1 MAGSIRI
8 CLIAEGFTEDLV
20 TCVDSITANTKTPI
34 SIYANGKSN
43 WISPDQ
49 FDSKQVSLTQE
60 KNPLGWGNV
69 INHFLNTFSEDYL
82 LIMDTSTT
90 FTADPIAQTLNSLEA
105 GYQGVGW
112 KGGLVNLEDEWRTT
126 TDKGAGEVDV
136 LFGYYFAL
144 DRKFAISAGGA
155 NPSAKYYRNAD
166 LELSLAI
173 RDAGGKLMQIDLPLS
188 QGRHHGYHDVDPDYR
203 DKNSRKNYQRILD
216 RFRGKNEILSPRR
229 QAYLMEQLS
238 NFTTLKV
245 GGPAQKIVH
254 AHTEDELVEFVKA
267 ADKAG
272 EKVLILGG
280 GSNLLISD
288 AGFAGTVIR
297 VESKGNALDYD
308 ACSGGMIEVSAGEDW
323 DKFVEL
329 TIEKGF
335 ADLESLSGIPGTVG
349 GAPIQNIGAYGHEV
363 SETIARVKAYDR
375 KKGEVITFTNEQ
387 CHFSY
392 RNSAFKEDAGRYVI
406 LNVTFQLRKG
416 EMSLPITYAELANY
430 LSVNLGDR
438 APVMKVRQAVLELR
452 GRKGM
457 LINSSD
463 VNSNSAGS
471 FFVNPILT
479 KEIAD
484 KLPADAPRWPQSD
497 GRVKTSA
504 AWLMEHAGVNK
515 GEKLAG
521 AQISS
526 KHVLA
531 LTNSGDATA
540 DNIIELAKMARAKVF
555 EKFGIKLEAEVQL
568 VGLDLN

>member
-1 MAGSIRI
+1 M
-8 CLIAEGFTEDLV
+8 
-20 TCVDSITANTKTPI
+20 
-34 SIYANGKSN
+34 
-43 WISPDQ
+43 
-49 FDSKQVSLTQE
+49 
-60 KNPLGWGNV
+60 
-69 INHFLNTFSEDYL
+69 
-82 LIMDTSTT
+82 
-90 FTADPIAQTLNSLEA
+90 EA
-105 GYQGVGW
+105 
-112 KGGLVNLEDEWRTT
+112 
-126 TDKGAGEVDV
+126 
-136 LFGYYFAL
+136 
-144 DRKFAISAGGA
+144 
-155 NPSAKYYRNAD
+155 
-166 LELSLAI
+166 
-173 RDAGGKLMQIDLPLS
+173 
-188 QGRHHGYHDVDPDYR
+188 
-203 DKNSRKNYQRILD
+203 
-216 RFRGKNEILSPRR
+216 
-229 QAYLMEQLS
+229 LS

-272 EKVLILGG
+272 EQVLILGG

-323 DKFVEL
+323 DKFVAL

-335 ADLESLSGIPGTVG
+335 ADLESLSGIPGTIG

-375 KKGEVITFTNEQ
+375 TKGEITTFTNEQ
-387 CHFSY
+387 CRFSY
-392 RNSAFKEDAGRYVI
+392 RNSVFKAEAGRYVI

-416 EMSLPITYAELANY
+416 EQSLPITYAELAKF
-430 LSVNLGDR
+430 LSINIGDR
-438 APVMKVRQAVLELR
+438 APVVEVRKAVLQLR
-452 GRKGM
+452 SRKGM
-457 LINSSD
+457 LIDSSD
-463 VNSNSAGS
+463 MNSNSAGS
-471 FFVNPILT
+471 FFVNPILN

-484 KLPADAPRWPQSD
+484 KLPADAPRWPQTD

-504 AWLMEHAGVNK
+504 AWLMEHAGVSK

-521 AQISS
+521 AQISN

-540 DNIIELAKMARAKVF
+540 GDIVELAKMARAKVF
-555 EKFGIKLEAEVQL
+555 EKFGVKLEAEVQL

>member
-1 MAGSIRI
+1 M
-8 CLIAEGFTEDLV
+8 
-20 TCVDSITANTKTPI
+20 
-34 SIYANGKSN
+34 
-43 WISPDQ
+43 
-49 FDSKQVSLTQE
+49 
-60 KNPLGWGNV
+60 
-69 INHFLNTFSEDYL
+69 
-82 LIMDTSTT
+82 
-90 FTADPIAQTLNSLEA
+90 EA
-105 GYQGVGW
+105 
-112 KGGLVNLEDEWRTT
+112 
-126 TDKGAGEVDV
+126 
-136 LFGYYFAL
+136 
-144 DRKFAISAGGA
+144 
-155 NPSAKYYRNAD
+155 
-166 LELSLAI
+166 
-173 RDAGGKLMQIDLPLS
+173 
-188 QGRHHGYHDVDPDYR
+188 
-203 DKNSRKNYQRILD
+203 
-216 RFRGKNEILSPRR
+216 
-229 QAYLMEQLS
+229 LS

-272 EKVLILGG
+272 EQVLILGG

-323 DKFVEL
+323 DKFVAL

-335 ADLESLSGIPGTVG
+335 ADLESLSGIPGTIG

-375 KKGEVITFTNEQ
+375 TKGEITTFTNEQ
-387 CHFSY
+387 CRFSY
-392 RNSAFKEDAGRYVI
+392 RNSVFKAEAGRYVI

-416 EMSLPITYAELANY
+416 EQSLPITYAELAKF
-430 LSVNLGDR
+430 LSVNIGDR
-438 APVMKVRQAVLELR
+438 APVVEVRKAILQLR

-457 LINSSD
+457 LIDAGD

-471 FFVNPILT
+471 FFVNPILN

-484 KLPADAPRWPQSD
+484 KLPADAPRWPQTD
-497 GRVKTSA
+497 GRIKTSA

-521 AQISS
+521 AQISN

-540 DNIIELAKMARAKVF
+540 GDIVELAKMARAKVF
-555 EKFGIKLEAEVQL
+555 EKFGVKLEAEVQL

>member
-1 MAGSIRI
+1 M
-8 CLIAEGFTEDLV
+8 
-20 TCVDSITANTKTPI
+20 
-34 SIYANGKSN
+34 
-43 WISPDQ
+43 
-49 FDSKQVSLTQE
+49 
-60 KNPLGWGNV
+60 
-69 INHFLNTFSEDYL
+69 
-82 LIMDTSTT
+82 
-90 FTADPIAQTLNSLEA
+90 EA
-105 GYQGVGW
+105 
-112 KGGLVNLEDEWRTT
+112 
-126 TDKGAGEVDV
+126 
-136 LFGYYFAL
+136 
-144 DRKFAISAGGA
+144 
-155 NPSAKYYRNAD
+155 
-166 LELSLAI
+166 
-173 RDAGGKLMQIDLPLS
+173 
-188 QGRHHGYHDVDPDYR
+188 
-203 DKNSRKNYQRILD
+203 
-216 RFRGKNEILSPRR
+216 
-229 QAYLMEQLS
+229 LS

-272 EKVLILGG
+272 EQVLILGG

-297 VESKGNALDYD
+297 VGSKGNALDYD

-323 DKFVEL
+323 DKFVAL

-335 ADLESLSGIPGTVG
+335 ADLESLSGIPGTIG

-375 KKGEVITFTNEQ
+375 TKGEITTFTNEQ
-387 CHFSY
+387 CRFSY
-392 RNSAFKEDAGRYVI
+392 RNSVFKAEAGRYVI

-416 EMSLPITYAELANY
+416 EQSLPITYAELAKF
-430 LSVNLGDR
+430 LSVNIGDR
-438 APVMKVRQAVLELR
+438 APVVEVRKAVLQLR

-457 LINSSD
+457 LIDAGD

-471 FFVNPILT
+471 FFVNPILN

-484 KLPADAPRWPQSD
+484 KLPADAPRWPQTD
-497 GRVKTSA
+497 GRIKTSA

-521 AQISS
+521 AQISN

-540 DNIIELAKMARAKVF
+540 GDIVELAKMARAKVF
-555 EKFGIKLEAEVQL
+555 EKFGVKLEAEVQL

>member
-1 MAGSIRI
+1 M
-8 CLIAEGFTEDLV
+8 
-20 TCVDSITANTKTPI
+20 
-34 SIYANGKSN
+34 
-43 WISPDQ
+43 
-49 FDSKQVSLTQE
+49 
-60 KNPLGWGNV
+60 
-69 INHFLNTFSEDYL
+69 
-82 LIMDTSTT
+82 
-90 FTADPIAQTLNSLEA
+90 EA
-105 GYQGVGW
+105 
-112 KGGLVNLEDEWRTT
+112 
-126 TDKGAGEVDV
+126 
-136 LFGYYFAL
+136 
-144 DRKFAISAGGA
+144 
-155 NPSAKYYRNAD
+155 
-166 LELSLAI
+166 
-173 RDAGGKLMQIDLPLS
+173 
-188 QGRHHGYHDVDPDYR
+188 
-203 DKNSRKNYQRILD
+203 
-216 RFRGKNEILSPRR
+216 
-229 QAYLMEQLS
+229 LS

-272 EKVLILGG
+272 EQVLILGG

-323 DKFVEL
+323 DKFVAL

-335 ADLESLSGIPGTVG
+335 ADLESLSGIPGTIG

-375 KKGEVITFTNEQ
+375 TKGEITTFTNEQ
-387 CHFSY
+387 CRFSY
-392 RNSAFKEDAGRYVI
+392 RNSVFKAEAGRYVI

-416 EMSLPITYAELANY
+416 EQSLPITYAELAKF
-430 LSVNLGDR
+430 LSINIGDR
-438 APVMKVRQAVLELR
+438 APVVEVRKAVLQLR

-457 LINSSD
+457 LIDAGD

-471 FFVNPILT
+471 FFVNPILN
-479 KEIAD
+479 KEMAD
-484 KLPADAPRWPQSD
+484 KLPADAPRWPQTD

-521 AQISS
+521 AQISN

-540 DNIIELAKMARAKVF
+540 GDIVELAKRVRAKVF
-555 EKFGIKLEAEVQL
+555 EKFGVKLEAEVQL

>member
-1 MAGSIRI
+1 M
-8 CLIAEGFTEDLV
+8 
-20 TCVDSITANTKTPI
+20 
-34 SIYANGKSN
+34 
-43 WISPDQ
+43 
-49 FDSKQVSLTQE
+49 
-60 KNPLGWGNV
+60 
-69 INHFLNTFSEDYL
+69 
-82 LIMDTSTT
+82 
-90 FTADPIAQTLNSLEA
+90 EA
-105 GYQGVGW
+105 
-112 KGGLVNLEDEWRTT
+112 
-126 TDKGAGEVDV
+126 
-136 LFGYYFAL
+136 
-144 DRKFAISAGGA
+144 
-155 NPSAKYYRNAD
+155 
-166 LELSLAI
+166 
-173 RDAGGKLMQIDLPLS
+173 
-188 QGRHHGYHDVDPDYR
+188 
-203 DKNSRKNYQRILD
+203 
-216 RFRGKNEILSPRR
+216 
-229 QAYLMEQLS
+229 LS

-272 EKVLILGG
+272 EQVLILGG

-323 DKFVEL
+323 DKFVAL

-335 ADLESLSGIPGTVG
+335 ADLESLSGIPGTIG

-375 KKGEVITFTNEQ
+375 TKGEITTFTNEQ
-387 CHFSY
+387 CQFSY
-392 RNSAFKEDAGRYVI
+392 RNSVFKAEAGRYVI

-416 EMSLPITYAELANY
+416 EQSLPITYAELAKF
-430 LSVNLGDR
+430 LSVNIGDR
-438 APVMKVRQAVLELR
+438 APVVEVRKAVLQLR

-457 LINSSD
+457 LIDAGD

-471 FFVNPILT
+471 FFVNPILN
-479 KEIAD
+479 KEMAD
-484 KLPADAPRWPQSD
+484 KLPADAPRWPQTD

-504 AWLMEHAGVNK
+504 AWLMEHAGVSK

-521 AQISS
+521 AQISY

-540 DNIIELAKMARAKVF
+540 GDIVELAKRARAKVF
-555 EKFGIKLEAEVQL
+555 EKFGVKLEAEVQL

>member
-1 MAGSIRI
+1 M
-8 CLIAEGFTEDLV
+8 
-20 TCVDSITANTKTPI
+20 
-34 SIYANGKSN
+34 
-43 WISPDQ
+43 
-49 FDSKQVSLTQE
+49 
-60 KNPLGWGNV
+60 
-69 INHFLNTFSEDYL
+69 
-82 LIMDTSTT
+82 
-90 FTADPIAQTLNSLEA
+90 EA
-105 GYQGVGW
+105 
-112 KGGLVNLEDEWRTT
+112 
-126 TDKGAGEVDV
+126 
-136 LFGYYFAL
+136 
-144 DRKFAISAGGA
+144 
-155 NPSAKYYRNAD
+155 
-166 LELSLAI
+166 
-173 RDAGGKLMQIDLPLS
+173 
-188 QGRHHGYHDVDPDYR
+188 
-203 DKNSRKNYQRILD
+203 
-216 RFRGKNEILSPRR
+216 
-229 QAYLMEQLS
+229 LS

-272 EKVLILGG
+272 EQVLILGG

-323 DKFVEL
+323 DKFVAL

-335 ADLESLSGIPGTVG
+335 ADLESLSGIPGTIG

-375 KKGEVITFTNEQ
+375 TKGEITTFTSEQ
-387 CHFSY
+387 CRFSY
-392 RNSAFKEDAGRYVI
+392 RNSVFKAEAGRYVI
-406 LNVTFQLRKG
+406 LNVAFQLRKD
-416 EMSLPITYAELANY
+416 EQSLPITYAELAKF
-430 LSVNLGDR
+430 LSVNIGDR
-438 APVMKVRQAVLELR
+438 APVVEVRKAILQLR

-457 LINSSD
+457 LIDAGD

-471 FFVNPILT
+471 FFVNPILN
-479 KEIAD
+479 KEMAD
-484 KLPADAPRWPQSD
+484 KLPADAPRWPQTD

-521 AQISS
+521 AQISN

-540 DNIIELAKMARAKVF
+540 GDIVELAKRARAKVF
-555 EKFGIKLEAEVQL
+555 EKFGVKLEAEVQL